1 MVNLRIIAV
10 GKLKER
16 WMADGCA
23 EYIKRM
29 GLYCRAQVIE
39 LDEVRLPEKPSDA
52 QIAAALRIEGERILE
67 KAHGTRLAAL
77 CIDGKQL
84 SSPAL
89 AQFLTRAGV
98 EGANTVS
105 FAIGSSFGLDNA
117 VKRAA
122 VLRLSMSEMTF
133 PHQLARLMLCEQ
145 LYRACTIEAG
155 GKYHK

>member
-16 WMADGCA
+16 WMADGVA
-23 EYIKRM
+23 EYVKRM
-29 GLYCRAQVIE
+29 RLYCRPQLIE
-39 LDEVRLPEKPSDA
+39 LEEERLPDRPSEG
-52 QIAAALRIEGERILE
+52 QIAAALKAEGARILE
-67 KAHGTRLAAL
+67 KAQGSAIAAL
-77 CIDGKQL
+77 CIEGKQL

-89 AQFLTRAGV
+89 AAWLTKQAVG
-98 EGANTVS
+98 GCSAVS
-105 FAIGSSFGLDNA
+105 FVIGSSFGLDDA
-117 VKRAA
+117 VKSAA
-122 VLRLSMSEMTF
+122 ALRLSMSEMTF